1 MSKVFINESTLS
13 AIGSAIRQKTGKEA
27 LIPTGNM
34 AEEINSIESIAGL
47 EKAEEVGF

>member
-1 MSKVFINESTLS
+1 MSKVFIDESTLS
-13 AIGSAIRQKTGKEA
+13 AIGSAIRKQIGKTD

>member
-13 AIGSAIRQKTGKEA
+13 AIGSAIRKQTGKEA

-34 AEEINSIESIAGL
+34 AEEINSIESVAGL